1 MTHYQNLAKVL
12 NITNL
17 VYFKLTNSNM
27 ENLIKFY
34 GNDFTKYHDK
44 NIKSTLPNEDGLIEK
59 ICHFLNKFV
68 NLQDYSILQDFSI
81 EKFIN
86 LANIEKPCIYYEDSI
101 IYINN
106 GNGGGIFDETTG
118 EMLCETKGD
127 NWGDLDS
134 DGQFVLIKN
143 IIENNKDFEKFI

>member
-1 MTHYQNLAKVL
+1 MIHHQNLAKVL

-59 ICHFLNKFV
+59 TCHFLNKFT
-68 NLQDYSILQDFSI
+68 NLQDFSI

-86 LANIEKPCIYYEDSI
+86 LANIEKPCIYYQDSI
-101 IYINN
+101 FYIQ
-106 GNGGGIFDETTG
+106 NGGGIFDETTG

-127 NWGDLDS
+127 NWGDLDN
-134 DGQFVLIKN
+134 DAQFVLIKN

>member
-34 GNDFTKYHDK
+34 GNDFTKYNDK

-68 NLQDYSILQDFSI
+68 NLQDFSILQNFSI
-81 EKFIN
+81 EKLIN
-86 LANIEKPCIYYEDSI
+86 LANIEKPCIYYQDSI
-101 IYINN
+101 VYIHN
-106 GNGGGIFDETTG
+106 GNGGGIFDEITG
-118 EMLCETKGD
+118 EMLCQTKGD
-127 NWGDLDS
+127 NWGDLDR
-134 DGQFVLIKN
+134 DAQFVLIKN

>member
-17 VYFKLTNSNM
+17 IYFKLTNSNM
-27 ENLIKFY
+27 ENLKKFY
-34 GNDFTKYHDK
+34 GNDFTTYQDK

-59 ICHFLNKFV
+59 TCDFLNKFAV
-68 NLQDYSILQDFSI
+68 LQHISI
-81 EKFIN
+81 ENFIN

-101 IYINN
+101 VYINN
-106 GNGGGIFDETTG
+106 GNGGGIFDEITN
-118 EMLCETKGD
+118 EMLCETRGD

>member
-17 VYFKLTNSNM
+17 IYFKLTNSNM
-27 ENLIKFY
+27 ENLKKFY
-34 GNDFTKYHDK
+34 GNDFTTYQDK

-68 NLQDYSILQDFSI
+68 NLQDFSILQNFSI

-86 LANIEKPCIYYEDSI
+86 LANIEKPCIYYEDNI
-101 IYINN
+101 FIRN
-106 GNGGGIFDETTG
+106 GGGGIFDVANG
-118 EMLCETKGD
+118 EMLCETEG
-127 NWGDLDS
+127 NTWGDLDN
-134 DGQFVLIKN
+134 DAQFVLIKN

>member
-17 VYFKLTNSNM
+17 IYFKLTNSNM

-34 GNDFTKYHDK
+34 GNDFAKYHDK
-44 NIKSTLPNEDGLIEK
+44 NIISTLPNEDGLIEK
-59 ICHFLNKFV
+59 TCDFLNKFT
-68 NLQDYSILQDFSI
+68 NLQDFSI

-101 IYINN
+101 VYINN
-106 GNGGGIFDETTG
+106 GNGGGIFDEITN
-118 EMLCETKGD
+118 EMLCETRGD